1 MANCAAIAA
10 AASAVPTIA
19 SDNGSGEL
27 TARASLLF
35 LPLSIPPSL
44 LPFLWRPSS
53 VSSESWAMRHRC
65 SAARA
70 TGPSTASSGPAIA
83 AAAAVVLTVE
93 GTITL
98 EARPILLAA
107 QREERPV
114 AAPLRFAAR
123 QTQPSARG
131 PDTAARACSGL
142 GVWAASRAAPCPLFT
157 V

>member
-53 VSSESWAMRHRC
+53 VSSESWACFGDDWPLEGQRW
-65 SAARA
+65 SDDQ
-70 TGPSTASSGPAIA
+70 SS
-83 AAAAVVLTVE
+83 
-93 GTITL
+93 
-98 EARPILLAA
+98 ILLIA
-107 QREERPV
+107 
-114 AAPLRFAAR
+114 
-123 QTQPSARG
+123 
-131 PDTAARACSGL
+131 TAASAVPVIVSQCIRMLGRMCAMNGL
-142 GVWAASRAAPCPLFT
+142 GSRRCA
-157 V
+157 